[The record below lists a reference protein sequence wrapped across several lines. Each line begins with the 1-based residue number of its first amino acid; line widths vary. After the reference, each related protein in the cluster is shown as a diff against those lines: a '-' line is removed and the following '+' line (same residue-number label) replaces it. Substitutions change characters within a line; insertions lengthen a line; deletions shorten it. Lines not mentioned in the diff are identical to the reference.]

1 VSTLYRSARV
11 LTCEG
16 AVATSASGGEGPL
29 GVIRDGAVLVRE
41 GRIAWVGPFAQAPA
55 GAGSTRDL
63 GQSLLTPGLVDA
75 HTHAAWVG
83 SRHEEYV
90 MKMRGAD
97 YREIAAKGGGIVSSH
112 RALLAS
118 TVGEIHATLRARLRR
133 MASLGVVTCEVKS
146 GYGLTFELE
155 ERQLLAIAEAAKDP
169 SLPCVV
175 PTFLALHALPPD
187 MKERRD
193 EYVASVCEHAVPAVA
208 EKKLARF
215 VDAYVDQNA
224 FTTDEAR
231 RLAAAAQA
239 RGLRIRLHVGQ
250 FADVG
255 GAELG
260 AELSAASCDHLEN
273 VSETGARALADKGV
287 FCTLLPTASFTL
299 KQAPPDVALLRRVG
313 AKLVVASDANPGT
326 APSESLPLA
335 LALAVRL
342 YGLSTEEA
350 LLGATRHAALSLSE
364 PDRGALFVGAHAD
377 LVAWDLPH
385 EDALMQ
391 PWGVPLARLVLRE
404 GRVLAGA

>member
-1 VSTLYRSARV
+1 MSILYRSARV
-11 LTCEG
+11 LTCDPSTG
-16 AVATSASGGEGPL
+16 NGPL
-29 GVIRDGAVLVRE
+29 GLIDDGAFVVRE
-41 GRIAWVGPFAQAPA
+41 GRISWIGAHAQAPTEGVA
-55 GAGSTRDL
+55 IQDL
-63 GQSLLTPGLVDA
+63 GQSLVTPGLVDA

-83 SRHEEYV
+83 SRHEEYA

-112 RALLAS
+112 RALLTSSVAA
-118 TVGEIHATLRARLRR
+118 IHATLRARLAR
-133 MASLGVVTCEVKS
+133 MASVGVVTCEVKS

-193 EYVASVCEHAVPAVA
+193 EYVTSVCDHAVPSVGARR
-208 EKKLARF
+208 LARF

-224 FTTDEAR
+224 FTTSDAR
-231 RLAAAAQA
+231 RLATAARAA
-239 RGLRIRLHVGQ
+239 GLGMRLHVGQ

-260 AELSAASCDHLEN
+260 AEIGAASCDHLEN
-273 VSETGARALADKGV
+273 LSEAGARALVDKGV
-287 FCTLLPTASFTL
+287 YCTLLPTASFTL
-299 KQAPPDVALLRRVG
+299 KQAPPDVALLRRLG
-313 AKLVVASDANPGT
+313 AKLCVASDSNPGT

-335 LALAVRL
+335 LSLAVRL

-350 LLGATRHAALSLSE
+350 LLGATRNAALSLSE
-364 PDRGALFVGAHAD
+364 PERGALFVGAHAD
-377 LVAWDLPH
+377 FVAWDLPH

-391 PWGVPLARLVLRE
+391 PWGVSRTRLVVRE
-404 GRVLAGA
+404 GRVLHEA